1 MYNIKKAI
9 PYIESFIEAGGMK
22 KDIIL
27 LCISGGALIVSLL
40 GIPLPFN
47 AAWIAIILCGIPII
61 LEAAVAIIDSHDF
74 TADFLVSVAL
84 IASVL
89 IGEDFAAGEVA
100 FIMQLG
106 GLLEELTVSKAKK
119 GLEKLVRLTPKT
131 ARILRDDGSIEMIAS
146 DSVRSGD
153 IIRILPGETIP
164 ADGIITE
171 GMTSVNEAV
180 MTGESIPSD
189 KKTGDEVLSG
199 TINQFGAITI
209 KASKDGCDSSIQ
221 RMVRL
226 MESADAGKAK
236 IVRLADRWAVW
247 IVVTALTAAALTWII
262 TGEIIRA
269 VTILV
274 VFCPCS
280 LVLATPTAI
289 MAAIGNASKHGFL
302 VKEGDALERFAS
314 TDTVAFDKTG
324 TITEGRPKVSGAVGD
339 DRILQVAA
347 SAEVSSEHP
356 LGKAIVRSY
365 EGTLLPCSSFRMI
378 PGGGI
383 ESTVDER
390 NIIAGSRD
398 FLKMK
403 GIPIPENNDKIFIDE
418 GDAIIHVAEDGSY
431 LGFIALSDTIREE
444 SRPIISSLRS
454 AGAEPLLLTGDHR
467 EAAMSIAGKS
477 GISEVV
483 HSCHPED
490 KLRKI
495 KSLQEQG
502 HHVTMIGDGINDAP
516 ALKAADTGIAMGGI
530 GSDIAMDA
538 ADIVLIN
545 DNLRGLPFLLR
556 LSKTMMR
563 TIRRNIIFS
572 MLLNFIAIILAMTGI
587 LNPVAGALVHNSGSV
602 IVIISSVLL
611 LGFREKKRNP

>member
-1 MYNIKKAI
+1 
-9 PYIESFIEAGGMK
+9 
-22 KDIIL
+22 
-27 LCISGGALIVSLL
+27 
-40 GIPLPFN
+40 
-47 AAWIAIILCGIPII
+47 
-61 LEAAVAIIDSHDF
+61 
-74 TADFLVSVAL
+74 
-84 IASVL
+84 
-89 IGEDFAAGEVA
+89 
-100 FIMQLG
+100 MQLG

-119 GLEKLVRLTPKT
+119 GIEKLVKLSPKT
-131 ARILRDDGSIEMIAS
+131 ARIFREDGSFETIAS
-146 DSVRSGD
+146 DNVRSGD

-164 ADGIITE
+164 VDGIIME
-171 GMTSVNEAV
+171 GMTSVNEAL

-189 KKTGDEVLSG
+189 KKPGDEVLSG

-209 KASKDGCDSSIQ
+209 EASKNGSDSSIQ

-247 IVVTALTAAALTWII
+247 IVATALTAAALTWII

-302 VKEGDALERFAS
+302 IKEGDALERFAA
-314 TDTVAFDKTG
+314 TDTIAFDKTG
-324 TITEGRPKVSGAVGD
+324 TITEGKPEVRKTIGD
-339 DRILQVAA
+339 ERLLAVAA
-347 SAEVSSEHP
+347 SAEASSEHP

-365 EGTLLPCSSFRMI
+365 KGTFLPCSSFRMI

-383 ESTVDER
+383 ESIVDER
-390 NIIAGSRD
+390 NIVAGSRD
-398 FLKMK
+398 FLIMK
-403 GIPIPENNDKIFIDE
+403 EIHIPGSNDKAFIDE
-418 GDAIIHVAEDGSY
+418 GDAIIHVAEDGNY
-431 LGFIALSDTIREE
+431 LGFIALSDTIRNE
-444 SRPIISSLRS
+444 SNSIISSLQS
-454 AGAEPLLLTGDHR
+454 SGAEPILLTGDHK
-467 EAAMSIAGKS
+467 EAAMNIAEKA
-477 GISEVV
+477 GIREVV

-490 KLRKI
+490 KLGKI
-495 KSLQEQG
+495 RDLQREG
-502 HHVTMIGDGINDAP
+502 HHVAMIGDGINDAP

-545 DNLRGLPFLLR
+545 DNLSGLPFLLK
-556 LSKTMMR
+556 LAKTMMR

-602 IVIISSVLL
+602 IVIISSVLAPMLPLFVEQGFNVSVIPAFVLQGGMSAIMTAGGSGFAAMMLAQPAFEGDGGAWALKKGAVIL
-611 LGFREKKRNP
+611 LVFSLCAAITTVILGYLL

>member
-1 MYNIKKAI
+1 MNKAI
-9 PYIESFIEAGGMK
+9 TIIESFLEAGGIR
-22 KDIIL
+22 KDIAL
-27 LCISGGALIVSLL
+27 LAISGGALIISLL
-40 GIPLPFN
+40 DFSLPFN
-47 AAWIAIILCGIPII
+47 PAWIAIILCGIPII
-61 LEAAVAIIDSHDF
+61 LEAAVAIISSHDF

-119 GLEKLVRLTPKT
+119 GIEKLVKLTPKT
-131 ARILRDDGSIEMIAS
+131 ARIFREDGSFETIAS
-146 DSVRSGD
+146 DNVRSGD

-164 ADGIITE
+164 VDGKITE
-171 GMTSVNEAV
+171 GMTSVNEAL

-189 KKTGDEVLSG
+189 KKPGDEVLSG

-209 KASKDGCDSSIQ
+209 EASKNGSDSSIQ

-302 VKEGDALERFAS
+302 IKEGDALERFAA
-314 TDTVAFDKTG
+314 TDIIAFDKTG
-324 TITEGRPKVSGAVGD
+324 TITKGKPEVREAVGD
-339 DRILQVAA
+339 ERLLAIAA
-347 SAEVSSEHP
+347 SAEASSEHP

-365 EGTLLPCSSFRMI
+365 KGVLLPCSSFRMI

-398 FLKMK
+398 FLIMK

-418 GDAIIHVAEDGSY
+418 GDAIIHVSENGCY
-431 LGFIALSDTIREE
+431 LGFVALSDTIREE
-444 SRPIISSLRS
+444 SRSIINGLQSS
-454 AGAEPLLLTGDHR
+454 GAEPILLTGDHR
-467 EAAMSIAGKS
+467 EAAMNIGRKAG
-477 GISEVV
+477 IREIVP
-483 HSCHPED
+483 SCHPED
-490 KLRKI
+490 KLDKI
-495 KSLQEQG
+495 RNLQHQG
-502 HHVTMIGDGINDAP
+502 HHVAMIGDGINDAP

-545 DNLRGLPFLLR
+545 DNLSGLPFLLK
-556 LSKTMMR
+556 LAKTMMR

>member
-1 MYNIKKAI
+1 MNKATTT
-9 PYIESFIEAGGMK
+9 IESFLEAGGIR
-22 KDIIL
+22 KDIAL
-27 LCISGGALIVSLL
+27 LAISGGALIISLL
-40 GIPLPFN
+40 DFPLPFN
-47 AAWIAIILCGIPII
+47 PAWIAIILCGIPII
-61 LEAAVAIIDSHDF
+61 LEAAVAIISSHDF

-119 GLEKLVRLTPKT
+119 GIEKLVKLTPKT
-131 ARILRDDGSIEMIAS
+131 ARIFREDGSFEIIAS
-146 DSVRSGD
+146 DNVRSGD

-164 ADGIITE
+164 VDGIIMK
-171 GMTSVNEAV
+171 GMTSVNEAL

-189 KKTGDEVLSG
+189 KKPGDEVLSG

-209 KASKDGCDSSIQ
+209 EASKNGSDSSIQ

-302 VKEGDALERFAS
+302 IKEGDALERFAA
-314 TDTVAFDKTG
+314 TDIIAFDKTG
-324 TITEGRPKVSGAVGD
+324 TITKGKPEVREAVGD
-339 DRILQVAA
+339 ERLLAIAA
-347 SAEVSSEHP
+347 SAEASSEHP

-365 EGTLLPCSSFRMI
+365 KSVLLPCSSFRMI

-398 FLKMK
+398 FLIMK

-418 GDAIIHVAEDGSY
+418 GDAIIHVSENGSY
-431 LGFIALSDTIREE
+431 LGFIALSGTIREE
-444 SRPIISSLRS
+444 S
-454 AGAEPLLLTGDHR
+454 
-467 EAAMSIAGKS
+467 
-477 GISEVV
+477 
-483 HSCHPED
+483 
-490 KLRKI
+490 
-495 KSLQEQG
+495 LQHQG
-502 HHVTMIGDGINDAP
+502 HHVAMIGDGINDAP

-545 DNLRGLPFLLR
+545 DNLSGLPFLLK
-556 LSKTMMR
+556 LAKTMMR

-572 MLLNFIAIILAMTGI
+572 MLLNFVAIFLAMTGI
-587 LNPVAGALVHNSGSV
+587 LNPISGALVHNSGSV

-611 LGFREKKRNP
+611 MGFKEKR

>member
-1 MYNIKKAI
+1 MNKAI
-9 PYIESFIEAGGMK
+9 TIIESFLEAGGIR
-22 KDIIL
+22 KDIAL
-27 LCISGGALIVSLL
+27 LAISGGALIISLL
-40 GIPLPFN
+40 DFPLPFN
-47 AAWIAIILCGIPII
+47 PAWIAIILCGIPII
-61 LEAAVAIIDSHDF
+61 LEAAVAIISSHDF

-119 GLEKLVRLTPKT
+119 GIEKLVKLTPKT
-131 ARILRDDGSIEMIAS
+131 ARIFREDGSFETIAS
-146 DSVRSGD
+146 DNVRSGD

-164 ADGIITE
+164 VDGIIME
-171 GMTSVNEAV
+171 GMTSVNEAL
-180 MTGESIPSD
+180 MTGIL
-189 KKTGDEVLSG
+189 G
-199 TINQFGAITI
+199 QITLHF
-209 KASKDGCDSSIQ
+209 SKNDSDSSIQ

-302 VKEGDALERFAS
+302 IKEGDALERFAA
-314 TDTVAFDKTG
+314 TDIIAFDKTG
-324 TITEGRPKVSGAVGD
+324 TITKGKPEVREAVGD
-339 DRILQVAA
+339 ERLLAIAA
-347 SAEVSSEHP
+347 SAEASSEHP

-365 EGTLLPCSSFRMI
+365 KGVLLPCSSFRMI

-398 FLKMK
+398 FLIMK

-418 GDAIIHVAEDGSY
+418 GDAIIHVSENGCY
-431 LGFIALSDTIREE
+431 LGFVALSDTIREE
-444 SRPIISSLRS
+444 SRSIISSLQS
-454 AGAEPLLLTGDHR
+454 SGAEPILLTGDH
-467 EAAMSIAGKS
+467 
-477 GISEVV
+477 
-483 HSCHPED
+483 
-490 KLRKI
+490 
-495 KSLQEQG
+495 Q
-502 HHVTMIGDGINDAP
+502 
-516 ALKAADTGIAMGGI
+516 
-530 GSDIAMDA
+530 
-538 ADIVLIN
+538 
-545 DNLRGLPFLLR
+545 
-556 LSKTMMR
+556 
-563 TIRRNIIFS
+563 
-572 MLLNFIAIILAMTGI
+572 
-587 LNPVAGALVHNSGSV
+587 
-602 IVIISSVLL
+602 
-611 LGFREKKRNP
+611 

>member
-1 MYNIKKAI
+1 
-9 PYIESFIEAGGMK
+9 
-22 KDIIL
+22 
-27 LCISGGALIVSLL
+27 
-40 GIPLPFN
+40 
-47 AAWIAIILCGIPII
+47 
-61 LEAAVAIIDSHDF
+61 
-74 TADFLVSVAL
+74 
-84 IASVL
+84 
-89 IGEDFAAGEVA
+89 
-100 FIMQLG
+100 MQLG

-119 GLEKLVRLTPKT
+119 GIEKLVKLTPKT
-131 ARILRDDGSIEMIAS
+131 ARIFREDGSFETIAS
-146 DSVRSGD
+146 DNVRSGD

-164 ADGIITE
+164 VDGKITE
-171 GMTSVNEAV
+171 GMTSVNEAL

-189 KKTGDEVLSG
+189 KKPGDEVLSG

-209 KASKDGCDSSIQ
+209 EASKNGSDSSIQ

-302 VKEGDALERFAS
+302 IKEGDALERFAA
-314 TDTVAFDKTG
+314 TDIIAFDKTG
-324 TITEGRPKVSGAVGD
+324 TITKGKPEVREAVGD
-339 DRILQVAA
+339 ERLLAIAA
-347 SAEVSSEHP
+347 SAEASSEHP

-365 EGTLLPCSSFRMI
+365 KGVLLPCSSFRMI

-398 FLKMK
+398 FLIMK
-403 GIPIPENNDKIFIDE
+403 GIPIPENTDKIFIDE
-418 GDAIIHVAEDGSY
+418 GDAIIHVSENGCY
-431 LGFIALSDTIREE
+431 LGFVALSDTIREE
-444 SRPIISSLRS
+444 SRSIISSLQS
-454 AGAEPLLLTGDHR
+454 SGAEPILLTGDHR
-467 EAAMSIAGKS
+467 EAAMNIGRKAG
-477 GISEVV
+477 IREIVP
-483 HSCHPED
+483 SCHPED
-490 KLRKI
+490 KLDKI
-495 KSLQEQG
+495 RNLQHQG
-502 HHVTMIGDGINDAP
+502 HHVAMIGDGINDAP

-545 DNLRGLPFLLR
+545 DNLSGLPFLLK
-556 LSKTMMR
+556 LAKTMMR